1 MISDMCL
8 DYLRRLGVDRPAAPS
23 VEGLFALQRAHLERV
38 PYENIDIQLGRPPG
52 IDPELSVRRLAAGL
66 GGYCFHLNGAF
77 SALLEAL
84 GYDVTRHL
92 GGVYKESDAR
102 GVNGDHLALVVRVG
116 GAAFFVD
123 VGLGD
128 GPHEPLPLREGA
140 HRRGDFRYTLE
151 PLVPLDGEG
160 PGWTYRNPGGP
171 FPVMNFRSATTTM
184 AGFEAEHLR
193 LSTSRD
199 SGFVRTFA
207 MLRRDAHGIDALRGR
222 VLSRIDPLKGT
233 TDRELHTP
241 EEFFGVL
248 NGVFGRSLDE
258 LTAADRAALW
268 ERVDR
273 AHETWRQSR
282 EESQDESRDEFRDEP
297 RQRAAEESRVG

>member
-1 MISDMCL
+1 MISDLCV
-8 DYLRRLGVDRPAAPS
+8 DYLRRLGVEPAAPS

-52 IDPELSVRRLAAGL
+52 IDPELSARRLAAGR

-84 GYDVTRHL
+84 GYDVTRHV
-92 GGVYKESDAR
+92 GGVCKEPDAR
-102 GVNGDHLALVVRVG
+102 GVNGDHLALVVRVD

-128 GPHEPLPLREGA
+128 GPHEPLPLREDTFE
-140 HRRGDFRYTLE
+140 RGDFRYALE
-151 PLVPLDGEG
+151 RLAPLDGEA

-171 FPVMNFRSATTTM
+171 FPVMNFRSAPATM
-184 AGFEAEHLR
+184 ADFASEHLR
-193 LSTSRD
+193 LSTSQD

-248 NGVFGRSLDE
+248 AGVFGRSLDD
-258 LTAADRAALW
+258 LTARDRAALW

-273 AHETWRQSR
+273 AHETWR
-282 EESQDESRDEFRDEP
+282 ETRDEP
-297 RQRAAEESRVG
+297 PARAAQETPVG

>member
-1 MISDMCL
+1 MITDMCV
-8 DYLRRLGVDRPAAPS
+8 DYLRRLGVDPAAPS

-52 IDPELSVRRLAAGL
+52 IDPALSVRRLAAGL

-77 SALLEAL
+77 STLLEAL
-84 GYDVTRHL
+84 GYDVTRHV
-92 GGVYKESDAR
+92 GGVYKEPDAR
-102 GVNGDHLALVVRVG
+102 GVNGDHLALVVRVD

-123 VGLGD
+123 AGLGD
-128 GPHEPLPLREGA
+128 GPHDPLPLRAGTFE
-140 HRRGDFRYTLE
+140 RGHFRYALE

-160 PGWTYRNPGGP
+160 PGWTYRNPDGP
-171 FPVMNFRSATTTM
+171 FPVMNFRSAPATM
-184 AGFEAEHLR
+184 ADFEAEHLR
-193 LSTSRD
+193 LSTAQD

-222 VLSRIDPLKGT
+222 VLSRIDPLAGT

-241 EEFFGVL
+241 EEFFDVL
-248 NGVFGRSLDE
+248 TGVFGRSLDE
-258 LTAADRAALW
+258 LSARDRADLW

-273 AHETWRQSR
+273 AHETWRESR
-282 EESQDESRDEFRDEP
+282 EEPSARTAP
-297 RQRAAEESRVG
+297 ASRVG